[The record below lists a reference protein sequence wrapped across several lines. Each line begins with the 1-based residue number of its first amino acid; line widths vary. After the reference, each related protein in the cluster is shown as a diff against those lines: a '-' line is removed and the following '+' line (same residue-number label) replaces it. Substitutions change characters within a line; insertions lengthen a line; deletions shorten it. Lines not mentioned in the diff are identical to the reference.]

1 VGTFMTIY
9 ASFYDMEKVL
19 AQMDESSWL
28 L

>member
-1 VGTFMTIY
+1 MTIY